1 MFFGAAYLRAR
12 QKCSAKTSRKKNPKG
27 KKKTRQTCKH
37 FHGYS
42 TQFAQRAWLHGNI
55 QNGLYLHSRGGGELK
70 GKDGGRC
77 GWEKDSTC
85 RIWNRYAN
93 VVRSARFLL
102 SEGLTWSF
110 DFRSSLPPALSLLR
124 LFHWLRWWCTYCLLV
139 NMIKIQI
146 SHYGKL
152 MWVCVCRVEM

>member
-1 MFFGAAYLRAR
+1 MSNVFWRCILEGAPEMQRKN
-12 QKCSAKTSRKKNPKG
+12 QQIKKNLKG

-55 QNGLYLHSRGGGELK
+55 QNGLYLHSRGGGEVK
-70 GKDGGRC
+70 GERGGGS
-77 GWEKDSTC
+77 GWRMDSTC

-93 VVRSARFLL
+93 VVRSAWLLL
-102 SEGLTWSF
+102 SKGWLEVLTFSP
-110 DFRSSLPPALSLLR
+110 SLYLSPSLFAP

-146 SHYGKL
+146 SHYGK
-152 MWVCVCRVEM
+152 